1 MPPEGVTEALAAD
14 EGDKAP
20 LMGVDE
26 AERVDLVVGPE
37 QGMRRSIYNRP
48 VPIKDAVKVLVFLD
62 MLSVALV
69 VPLLSSYFRDL
80 NIRCPTVGMEGIEG
94 CSRSLYVAFETSAY
108 LTATYVP
115 DTSIYFRYIHVRE
128 VDIRRHFFPFRIIAL
143 SLTVSRLECPLRS
156 CS

>member
-1 MPPEGVTEALAAD
+1 MPPEGVTEVYAAG

-26 AERVDLVVGPE
+26 AEGVDLVVGPE
-37 QGMRRSIYNRP
+37 QAMRPSIHNRR

-80 NIRCPTVGMEGIEG
+80 NIRCHTVG
-94 CSRSLYVAFETSAY
+94 L
-108 LTATYVP
+108 
-115 DTSIYFRYIHVRE
+115 
-128 VDIRRHFFPFRIIAL
+128 
-143 SLTVSRLECPLRS
+143 
-156 CS
+156 

>member
-1 MPPEGVTEALAAD
+1 MPPEGATEFFAAD

-26 AERVDLVVGPE
+26 AERVDQAMPRSTTNK
-37 QGMRRSIYNRP
+37 RR

-80 NIRCPTVGMEGIEG
+80 NIRCQVACVGGKRG
-94 CSRSLYVAFETSAY
+94 AFS
-108 LTATYVP
+108 
-115 DTSIYFRYIHVRE
+115 
-128 VDIRRHFFPFRIIAL
+128 
-143 SLTVSRLECPLRS
+143 
-156 CS
+156 